1 VDVMRDQVK
10 GDLAEAPAR
19 RLLALDGL
27 RAVAIAAV
35 VVYHLNPHWLPG
47 GNLGVDVFFV
57 ISGYLITSTLLTR
70 WMPKGI
76 SGVPRFWLGRMRRL
90 FPALFAMVTL
100 VTALLIVFP
109 PDLRVRLGRQLFGGL
124 TYTSNWLAIA
134 VHGSY
139 FDQTAPQVFA
149 HLWSLAVEEQ
159 FYLVWPLVLL
169 AVLRWMR
176 SRRWRVVFAV
186 AVAGLSALGMAL
198 GYVPG
203 ADPSPIYLA
212 THTHAFGLM
221 LGAAAAFWR
230 PLGESRRLPLSARAL
245 QAVSVGSGLAV
256 VAGFWALPADA
267 GRTYLGGMLVLCA
280 VTAVLVLTL
289 ADDRGW
295 GGRVLS
301 LRPLVWVGER
311 SYSLYLW
318 HWPLIILGAFLF
330 GRLGVLGTVLQ
341 VVVAVGA
348 SVVLAAA
355 SYRWIERPVV
365 ARGFRASLAR
375 IRAGLRPRRR
385 LRLTLTAAAAIV
397 TGLLV
402 ASVLTAPARTSAER
416 YIAAGRQYV
425 RVTPGGGAA
434 AASPRSPAASADP
447 AAPVTPITVGGQQL
461 LAVGDSVMLAAA
473 PALSAAFPGIV
484 VDAQVGRQGP
494 QTLDAARA
502 WLRQSRA
509 RRVLIVHVGT
519 NGTISTA
526 QLTEFL
532 DEVGTS
538 RRVVLVNVH
547 AARSW
552 TAGDNQA
559 IRAAAA
565 GRRNVAVADWDGRIG
580 GQPQQLAADGIHPN
594 QSGQATYVAV
604 VRAALQQV
612 RVAVAP

>member
-1 VDVMRDQVK
+1 MHDPAK
-10 GDLAEAPAR
+10 GDLAGAPAR

-35 VVYHLNPHWLPG
+35 VVYHLNPRWLPG

-70 WMPKGI
+70 WMPEGL

-139 FDQTAPQVFA
+139 FDQTAPLVFA

-169 AVLRWMR
+169 AVLRWAR
-176 SRRWRVVFAV
+176 SRRRRVVFA
-186 AVAGLSALGMAL
+186 AAAAGLSALGMAL

-230 PLGESRRLPLSARAL
+230 PLGESRRLPLSAPAL
-245 QAVSVGSGLAV
+245 QAVSVGSSLAV

-267 GRTYLGGMLVLCA
+267 GRTYLGGMLALCA

-295 GGRVLS
+295 GGRALS
-301 LRPLVWVGER
+301 SRPLVWVGER

-348 SVVLAAA
+348 SVAIAAA

-375 IRAGLRPRRR
+375 IRAALHPRRG
-385 LRLTLTAAAAIV
+385 LRLTLTGAAAIV

-402 ASVLTAPARTSAER
+402 VSVLTAPAHTSAER

-425 RVTPGGGAA
+425 RVTPGGGS
-434 AASPRSPAASADP
+434 ASPRSPAASADP
-447 AAPVTPITVGGQQL
+447 AAPVAPITVGGRQL

-502 WLRQSRA
+502 WLRQGRA

-519 NGTISTA
+519 NGTISAA
-526 QLTEFL
+526 QLTAFL
-532 DEVGTS
+532 DEVGAN
-538 RRVVLVNVH
+538 RRVVLVDVH
-547 AARSW
+547 ADRSW

-594 QSGQATYVAV
+594 QSGQATYVAA
-604 VRAALQQV
+604 VRTALQQV